1 MLFVGKRLHG
11 ATTGTCVSEDMAIQP
26 PTTENALKLLRND
39 HARLRSLFGD
49 YAMISARG
57 ASGTAAPA
65 DRQGLLARLAVELRA
80 HLTIVRELLYPE
92 LDGRLDAARLE
103 RAMRDH
109 EALEARLSE
118 VAEAEP
124 SDDGFDARV
133 AALAEALNDYLIGKE
148 SDIFPVA
155 ARTLDLE
162 ALGRRMALRRGALL
176 GDLGTD

>member
-1 MLFVGKRLHG
+1 
-11 ATTGTCVSEDMAIQP
+11 VSDDTAIPP
-26 PTTENALKLLRND
+26 PTTDDALRLLRQD
-39 HARLRSLFGD
+39 HARLRALFGE
-49 YAMISARG
+49 YAMLSAG
-57 ASGTAAPA
+57 GPEGAAPA
-65 DRQGLLARLAVELRA
+65 DRQGVLARLALQLRA
-80 HLTIVRELLYPE
+80 HLTIVRELLYPQ
-92 LDGRLDAARLE
+92 LDGRLDGARLE

-109 EALEARLSE
+109 EALEQRLSE
-118 VAEAEP
+118 VAEADP

-162 ALGRRMALRRGALL
+162 LLGRRMALRRGALL

>member
-1 MLFVGKRLHG
+1 M
-11 ATTGTCVSEDMAIQP
+11 SEDTAIPP
-26 PTTENALKLLRND
+26 PTTDDALQLLRQD
-39 HARLRSLFGD
+39 HARLRALFGD
-49 YAMISARG
+49 YAMISAG
-57 ASGTAAPA
+57 GTAAAAPA
-65 DRQGLLARLAVELRA
+65 DRQGVLARLAVHLRA

-92 LDGRLDAARLE
+92 LEGRLDATRLQ

-118 VAEAEP
+118 VAEADP